1 MIIGT
6 LLGLT
11 ILPVFLLML
20 FIYFQDKYQK
30 EPIKKLVKAFFGG
43 MLAIAFTYAIVFII
57 DITLGKIPPLANTVF
72 YQAFVEAGI
81 PEELS
86 KFLIFMIFIWRDKD
100 FDEYFDGIV
109 YACFIGLGFA
119 CLENIM
125 YVLSA
130 SIESLAGGFI
140 TSFFRALLSVP
151 GHFLFGV
158 ILGYFLSMAK
168 FRPEKKAL
176 YIMMGLGLAML
187 AHGMFDWLLMVTE
200 GLSTGLTLLVYALFI
215 LGDAGLWIYSVSL
228 IRRQQKNSLQQ
239 QLEAQAATVDNATVT
254 SDPANGSST
263 F

>member
-1 MIIGT
+1 MIFGT
-6 LLGLT
+6 LIGLT

-20 FIYFQDKYQK
+20 FIYKQDKYQK

-43 MLAIAFTYAIVFII
+43 MLAIAFTFALVFII
-57 DITLGKIPPLANTVF
+57 DITLGKTALADTVF

-86 KFLIFMIFIWRDKD
+86 KFLIFMIFVWRDKD

-119 CLENIM
+119 CVENIM
-125 YVLSA
+125 YVFGA
-130 SIESLAGGFI
+130 TVQSLAGGFV

-168 FRPEKKAL
+168 FRPQKRAL
-176 YIMMGLGLAML
+176 YILLGLGLAML
-187 AHGMFDWLLMVTE
+187 GHGMFDWLLMVTE
-200 GLSTGLTLLVYALFI
+200 GLGTGLTLLVYALFI
-215 LGDAGLWIYSVSL
+215 IGDAGLWIYSVNL
-228 IRRQQKNSLQQ
+228 IRRQQRNSLQQ
-239 QLEAQAATVDNATVT
+239 QLEAQAATVDSETVA
-254 SDPANGSST
+254 SDPANGNGT
-263 F
+263 L

>member
-20 FIYFQDKYQK
+20 FIYKQDKYQK

-43 MLAIAFTYAIVFII
+43 TLAIAFTFALDFFIEL
-57 DITLGKIPPLANTVF
+57 TLGRIPALANTVF
-72 YQAFVEAGI
+72 YSAFVEAGI
-81 PEELS
+81 PEEIS

-125 YVLSA
+125 YVYSA
-130 SIESLAGGFI
+130 TVESLAGGFV

-168 FRPEKKAL
+168 FKPQKKAL
-176 YIMMGLGLAML
+176 YILTGLGLAML
-187 AHGMFDWLLMVTE
+187 AHGLFDWLLMVTE
-200 GLSTGLTLLVYALFI
+200 GLSTGLTILVYAFFI
-215 LGDAGLWIYSVSL
+215 LGDVGLWFFAVSL
-228 IRRQQKNSLQQ
+228 IRRQQENSRLQQ
-239 QLEAQAATVDNATVT
+239 IENESAISDNEINQTL
-254 SDPANGSST
+254 
-263 F
+263 